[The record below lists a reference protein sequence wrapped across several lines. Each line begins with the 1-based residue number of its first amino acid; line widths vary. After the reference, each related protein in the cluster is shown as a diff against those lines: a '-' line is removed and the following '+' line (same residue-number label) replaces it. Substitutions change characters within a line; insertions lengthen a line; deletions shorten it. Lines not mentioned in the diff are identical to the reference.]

1 VAVQSHFSRF
11 DHCGIIGNH
20 GHMIAPITSHRKY
33 PPVGPLC
40 PYRVGQPRLLP
51 AAMFS
56 YFISSLSSLAVAALI
71 SNSACAAEDY
81 TRHVH
86 PFVGTEGRL
95 FWHTLR
101 PV

>member
-1 VAVQSHFSRF
+1 
-11 DHCGIIGNH
+11 
-20 GHMIAPITSHRKY
+20 MIAPITSHRKY

-71 SNSACAAEDY
+71 SNSARAAEDY